1 MVLYGPP
8 HFLYNLTMNKTVQ
21 NITEQIK
28 QKYPDVDTI
37 LLFGSAISDGWTPD
51 SDIDIFLIDSKYNDE
66 REDIILDNISVEIQK
81 DSFDNITKDIEGER
95 GRLLNRNVATMMS
108 ESTLISTKS
117 PEQLESL
124 KSLAKDVLESPSK
137 YDEEDLKMWQYSIA
151 DYLGKADRDLK
162 RNDLIAFYIDVHY
175 VLQNALEK
183 TLAMNGAYMPKPKR
197 LAKLLEKI
205 DPNFHQ
211 IFLNFASEPDP
222 RKKLEILRSLSV

>member
-8 HFLYNLTMNKTVQ
+8 HFLYNLTVNKTVQ

-28 QKYPDVDTI
+28 QKFPNVDTI
-37 LLFGSAISDGWTPD
+37 LLFGSAISDSWTPD

-81 DSFDNITKDIEGER
+81 DSFDNITKDIEDER
-95 GRLLNRNVATMMS
+95 GGLLNRNVATMMS
-108 ESTLISTKS
+108 ESTLVSTKS

-124 KSLAKDVLESPSK
+124 RSLAQDVLESPSK
-137 YDEEDLKMWQYSIA
+137 YDEEDLKMWQYSIV

-162 RNDLIAFYIDVHY
+162 RNDLIAFYIDAHY

-211 IFLNFASEPDP
+211 IFLDFASEPDP